1 MKKFAI
7 IIFTYN
13 RPHHL
18 KKCLAY
24 LNKNPSKKNMD
35 VFIFKDHLLDK
46 KINQEYNEIFK
57 FLDKKKI
64 KIILRKKKYGLK
76 RNIIDGISIISKKYT
91 YLIILE
97 DDLKLSKNFIKFM
110 KFNLIYFKNTQIA
123 GVSGYS
129 FNKVSDNLNE
139 IYLSQL
145 TSSWGWGT
153 WSKKWQEFIERDFE
167 KTKKK
172 FFNNKELI
180 KKFNFNNSQNH
191 TKWLKRSDEGKLQ
204 SWNIQWEY
212 FCFVN
217 NYLTVYPK
225 YTFVENLG
233 FNQGTH
239 FAYSFN
245 NIQKINEKF
254 TDRLLI
260 HKKWK
265 KIKNI
270 KELFVTRKVLSKN
283 IKKNFTTRLLNKLF
297 LLKNKINFTRS

>member
-1 MKKFAI
+1 
-7 IIFTYN
+7 
-13 RPHHL
+13 
-18 KKCLAY
+18 
-24 LNKNPSKKNMD
+24 
-35 VFIFKDHLLDK
+35 
-46 KINQEYNEIFK
+46 
-57 FLDKKKI
+57 
-64 KIILRKKKYGLK
+64 
-76 RNIIDGISIISKKYT
+76 
-91 YLIILE
+91 
-97 DDLKLSKNFIKFM
+97 M

-129 FNKVSDNLNE
+129 FNKVNDNLNE

-153 WSKKWQEFIERDFE
+153 WSNKWQEFIKRDFE
-167 KTKKK
+167 KTKKN

-239 FAYSFN
+239 FAYSFDN
-245 NIQKINEKF
+245 FQKINEKF

-260 HKKWK
+260 HKKWE
-265 KIKNI
+265 KIKDI
-270 KELFVTRKVLSKN
+270 KELFVTRKTLSKN

-297 LLKNKINFTRS
+297 LVKNKINLIKS